1 MSRKNSRNA
10 RKARSRP
17 TRKPKK
23 RILIVVE
30 GDRQKSEQI
39 YFETLAQL
47 LRSRTAHTAIKVI
60 PGRGEPRRVLDVCL
74 TQSKKNDYDLICAV
88 VDVDQHTTLEKVNI
102 QARKVGICVAV
113 TNAKFEQWLLWHVKD
128 MLGTQNN
135 IKTHLIDTKLL
146 RGKNGKELSHTFPVE
161 NYPQAIKIAQQ
172 HWASMQFNRI
182 GPSPSSAIPC
192 LINYIRDN
200 V

>member
-113 TNAKFEQWLLWHVKD
+113 TNAKFEQWLLWHVWS
-128 MLGTQNN
+128 L
-135 IKTHLIDTKLL
+135 
-146 RGKNGKELSHTFPVE
+146 V
-161 NYPQAIKIAQQ
+161 
-172 HWASMQFNRI
+172 
-182 GPSPSSAIPC
+182 
-192 LINYIRDN
+192 
-200 V
+200 